1 MEKDSF
7 NRDGKTWMD
16 LLYILE
22 AMPPNDVFNGLNVG
36 RGKMRNKSCFSDVCL
51 MYQGKKVNIC

>member
-7 NRDGKTWMD
+7 SRDGETWMD

-36 RGKMRNKSCFSDVCL
+36 RGKRRNKSCFSDVCL
-51 MYQGKKVNIC
+51 MYQGRK